1 MKFKSLRKLAL
12 SGVALAAAA
21 TTLGTSTFAW
31 YVTNSKATVE
41 GVQGA
46 AKAGGLGN
54 VLVAQASTAT
64 GAVNGHGDFAQDIT
78 LNTGNI
84 TQTTTGSD
92 GLLPTLPVLSYDSDA
107 ITTEVSAATKL
118 TSSTNWVDVAGKK
131 MNANAFIQFDIWLLS
146 TDATTVNFSFT
157 VDNKTASTGLAN
169 QLAYAN
175 TGLPTGV
182 SQGDTFNVNIVDA
195 LRMGFTQTNY
205 DSANTASTASEA
217 ESSVI
222 LDVAA
227 AATSVTNVYDGY
239 VAGGTANSYYKA
251 VLGSASDIVEAATTT
266 VSTKTTA
273 ITVAKNCET
282 KLSFYIWLEGSD
294 AQCFD
299 SCSGQSFEFHFS
311 FDTNVE

>member
-1 MKFKSLRKLAL
+1 
-12 SGVALAAAA
+12 
-21 TTLGTSTFAW
+21 
-31 YVTNSKATVE
+31 
-41 GVQGA
+41 
-46 AKAGGLGN
+46 
-54 VLVAQASTAT
+54 
-64 GAVNGHGDFAQDIT
+64 
-78 LNTGNI
+78 
-84 TQTTTGSD
+84 
-92 GLLPTLPVLSYDSDA
+92 
-107 ITTEVSAATKL
+107 
-118 TSSTNWVDVAGKK
+118 

-157 VDNKTASTGLAN
+157 VENNTASSALAN

-195 LRMGFTQTNY
+195 LRMGFTQTDY
-205 DSANTASTASEA
+205 DSANTNASEA
-217 ESSVI
+217 ASSVI
-222 LDVAA
+222 FDVASR
-227 AATSVTNVYDGY
+227 ATSVTNVYDGY
-239 VAGGTANSYYKA
+239 AEGGNANNYYKA
-251 VLGSASDIVEAATTT
+251 VLGSASDIVTAAT
-266 VSTKTTA
+266 STASGSGAYA